1 MFSQGLLNCQTET
14 LFDGLNTLLQPL
26 YTFLN
31 LAIGEL
37 NECTCFS
44 ELPFKEGSIFGM
56 PSVEMHLKSF
66 SNKLEFVTE
75 SFCQHTSVPLGVSD
89 VSPEAVGRCR
99 DELPNLR
106 E

>member
-1 MFSQGLLNCQTET
+1 V
-14 LFDGLNTLLQPL
+14 LFDGSNTLLQPFH
-26 YTFLN
+26 TFLN
-31 LAIGEL
+31 LAIGEVDK
-37 NECTCFS
+37 CACFS
-44 ELPFKEGSIFGM
+44 ELLFKEGLIFDT
-56 PSVEMHLKSF
+56 PLVEMHLKSF

-99 DELPNLR
+99 DELPDLR